1 MAETILFMPRYIY
14 TALSPNG
21 KAVKGTVT
29 AESPYSARKQLRA
42 RGIHATDIKQ
52 AAAESEIKSGLKG
65 FFGKAKKTHII
76 EFTKQMSIL
85 LNSEIKLTESLSVM
99 IEQIPEA
106 RFKNVVTD
114 MRDRVVTGES
124 FTDAMGDYTEYF
136 DIIYISMIKVGE
148 ATGTLGKTMETIS
161 NFMEKRRRI
170 EAKIMT
176 AMIYPLCI
184 VTIGMGAIIFL
195 TTFVLPKI
203 ITQIQKAG
211 MPLPW
216 ITKALMASSYVMI
229 HYWYIIA
236 AVIFAIV
243 WAIRKFLRTE
253 KGAYFRDKLLLSL
266 PIFGPLIRQ
275 RVVSRFASTL
285 STLLGSGLSM
295 AESLKVVA
303 EVTGNVIMV
312 NAVRKARDRILSGA
326 DIATPLRESG
336 VISPAIA
343 HMVAVGEKSGELTK
357 MLQTI
362 SENLESGS
370 DIVIERLS
378 AAIEPVII
386 VIMAFF
392 VGIIAMA
399 ALLPILRFSAGNF

>member
-1 MAETILFMPRYIY
+1 MPRYSY
-14 TALSPNG
+14 TALAGGG
-21 KAVKGTVT
+21 KTVKGTVT
-29 AESPYSARKQLRA
+29 AENPYSARKQLRS
-42 RGIHATDIKQ
+42 RGIHATDVEPVS
-52 AAAESEIKSGLKG
+52 AESEVKSGLMS
-65 FFGKAKKTHII
+65 FLGKTKKSHII

-99 IEQIPEA
+99 VEQTSEV
-106 RFKNVVTD
+106 RFKGVITD
-114 MRDRVVTGES
+114 IRDRVITGEA
-124 FTDAMGDYTEYF
+124 FADALGDYTDYF
-136 DIIYISMIKVGE
+136 DVIYISMIKVGE

-161 NFMEKRRRI
+161 GFMEKQRRI
-170 EAKIMT
+170 ESKIMT
-176 AMIYPLCI
+176 AMIYPAFLM
-184 VTIGMGAIIFL
+184 TIGMAAIIFL

-203 ITQIQKAG
+203 IAQLEKAK
-211 MPLPW
+211 MQLPW
-216 ITKALMASSYVMI
+216 ITKALMAVSYVII
-229 HYWYIIA
+229 HYWYVILI
-236 AVIFAIV
+236 VIFLIV
-243 WAIRKFLRTE
+243 FFVRKFLKTK
-253 KGAYFRDKLLLSL
+253 KGAYMRDKTLLSL
-266 PIFGPLIRQ
+266 PVFGPLIRQ

-312 NAVRKARDRILSGA
+312 DAVKKARDRILSGA

-357 MLQTI
+357 MLQSI
-362 SENLESGS
+362 SENLEATS
-370 DIVIERLS
+370 DIVVERLS
-378 AAIEPVII
+378 AALEPVII

-392 VGIIAMA
+392 VGLIAVA

>member
-1 MAETILFMPRYIY
+1 MPRYSY
-14 TALSPNG
+14 TALASNG
-21 KAVKGTVT
+21 KTVKGAVT

-52 AAAESEIKSGLKG
+52 VSTESEVKSSLMSFLGRT
-65 FFGKAKKTHII
+65 KKVHII

-99 IEQIPEA
+99 IEQTSDV
-106 RFKNVVTD
+106 RFKNVITD
-114 MRDRVVTGES
+114 IRDRVVTGEA
-124 FTDAMGDYTEYF
+124 FTEALSDYTEYF
-136 DIIYISMIKVGE
+136 DVIYISMIKVGE

-161 NFMEKRRRI
+161 DFMEKRRRI
-170 EAKIMT
+170 ESKVMT
-176 AMIYPLCI
+176 AMIYPIFIL
-184 VTIGMGAIIFL
+184 TIGFGAVIFL

-203 ITQIQKAG
+203 IAQIEKTG
-211 MPLPW
+211 MQLPLV
-216 ITKALMASSYVMI
+216 TKILMAVSHI
-229 HYWYIIA
+229 IIGYWYIILIIIFVGVF
-236 AVIFAIV
+236 AV
-243 WAIRKFLRTE
+243 RKFLRSA
-253 KGAYFRDKLLLSL
+253 KGSYLRDRALLSL

-312 NAVRKARDRILSGA
+312 DAVKKARDRILSGA
-326 DIATPLRESG
+326 DITTPLRESG

-357 MLQTI
+357 MLQSI
-362 SENLESGS
+362 SESLESSS

-378 AAIEPVII
+378 AALEPLII
-386 VIMAFF
+386 VVMAFF
-392 VGIIAMA
+392 VGLIALA

>member
-1 MAETILFMPRYIY
+1 MPRYSY
-14 TALSPNG
+14 TALAGGG
-21 KAVKGTVT
+21 KTIKGTVT

-42 RGIHATDIKQ
+42 RDIHATNIQ
-52 AAAESEIKSGLKG
+52 QVAAEGEVKSGLMSLL
-65 FFGKAKKTHII
+65 GKTKKSHII

-99 IEQIPEA
+99 IEQTPDA
-106 RFKNVVTD
+106 RFKNVITD
-114 MRDRVVTGES
+114 MRDRVVSGEA
-124 FTDAMGDYTEYF
+124 FADAIGDYTEYF

-161 NFMEKRRRI
+161 GFMEKRQRI
-170 EAKIMT
+170 ESKIMT

-184 VTIGMGAIIFL
+184 ITIGFGAIIFL

-203 ITQIQKAG
+203 IVQIQKAG
-211 MPLPW
+211 MKLPM
-216 ITKALMASSYVMI
+216 ITKILMAVSDILVN
-229 HYWYIIA
+229 YWYVVLI
-236 AVIFAIV
+236 VIFAIV
-243 WAIRKFLRTE
+243 YAIRRFLKTE
-253 KGAYFRDKLLLSL
+253 RGAYLRDKMLLSL
-266 PIFGPLIRQ
+266 PIFGPLMKQ

-295 AESLKVVA
+295 AESLRVVA

-312 NAVRKARDRILSGA
+312 DAIKKARDRILSGA

-357 MLQTI
+357 MLLNI
-362 SENLESGS
+362 SENLESSS
-370 DIVIERLS
+370 DIVVERLS
-378 AAIEPVII
+378 AALEPLII

-392 VGIIAMA
+392 VGMIALA
-399 ALLPILRFSAGNF
+399 ALLPILRFSSGTFLK

>member
-1 MAETILFMPRYIY
+1 MPRYSY
-14 TALSPNG
+14 TALAGGG
-21 KAVKGTVT
+21 KTVKGTVT
-29 AESPYSARKQLRA
+29 AESPYSARKQLRS
-42 RGIHATDIKQ
+42 RGIHATDVKPVS
-52 AAAESEIKSGLKG
+52 AESEVRSGLMG
-65 FFGKAKKTHII
+65 FFGRTKKTHII

-85 LNSEIKLTESLSVM
+85 LNSDIKLTESLSVM
-99 IEQIPEA
+99 VEQIADA
-106 RFKNVVTD
+106 RFKNVITD
-114 MRDRVVTGES
+114 IRDRVITGEAFADS
-124 FTDAMGDYTEYF
+124 LGDYTEYF

-161 NFMEKRRRI
+161 GFMEKRRRI
-170 EAKIMT
+170 ESKIMT
-176 AMIYPLCI
+176 AMIYPAFLFI
-184 VTIGMGAIIFL
+184 IGMGAIIFL

-203 ITQIQKAG
+203 IAQLEKSKMQ
-211 MPLPW
+211 LPM
-216 ITKALMASSYVMI
+216 ITKMLMAVSYAII
-229 HYWYIIA
+229 HYWY
-236 AVIFAIV
+236 VFLIV
-243 WAIRKFLRTE
+243 VSLIVFVIRKFLKTE
-253 KGAYFRDKLLLSL
+253 KGAYMRDKTLLAI

-275 RVVSRFASTL
+275 RVVSRFTSTL

-312 NAVRKARDRILSGA
+312 DAVKKARDRILSGA

-357 MLQTI
+357 MLQSI
-362 SENLESGS
+362 SESLESTS
-370 DIVIERLS
+370 DIVVERLS
-378 AAIEPVII
+378 AALEPVII

-392 VGIIAMA
+392 VGLIAVA